1 MKKYFLFLFLLVFLS
16 LALFPV
22 NTLKVEF
29 NKRPVCYSL
38 LITDTTLTV
47 EYRHSV
53 SLTKV
58 IDVYRIN
65 SSGIFAVQERWQ
77 QFDAG
82 QPLNG
87 RIENGFYVKDMN
99 KYLGKSW
106 EYWFIPLNN
115 VTVELNGNIIFSKP
129 KEEGVVKFELL
140 KTPAI
145 MALLRWC

>member
-1 MKKYFLFLFLLVFLS
+1 MFLT
-16 LALFPV
+16 LFPV

-29 NKRPVCYSL
+29 NEKPICYSPL
-38 LITDTTLTV
+38 TSDLTLTV
-47 EYRHSV
+47 EYKHSV

-58 IDVYRIN
+58 IDIYCVN
-65 SSGIFAVQERWQ
+65 DSGIFAVQEKWQ

-82 QPLNG
+82 QPLKG
-87 RIENGFYVKDMN
+87 HVENGFYVKNMS

-115 VTVELNGNIIFSKP
+115 VTVELNGKIIFSKP
-129 KEEGVVKFELL
+129 KEEGIMKFELL

-145 MALLRWC
+145 MTVLRWC